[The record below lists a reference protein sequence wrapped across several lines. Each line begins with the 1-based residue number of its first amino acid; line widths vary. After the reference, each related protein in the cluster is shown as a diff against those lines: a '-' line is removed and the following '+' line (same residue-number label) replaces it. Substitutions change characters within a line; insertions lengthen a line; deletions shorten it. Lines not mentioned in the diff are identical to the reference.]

1 MSEINWTNWLILMAS
16 IVVLIGMG
24 YYTNKKIVHGSDG
37 EGGFLLAG
45 RSLGPI
51 IGGGTIVATGFSG
64 WGFMGSPG
72 AAYAFGTTEL
82 LGNFF
87 FGFSLVIGV
96 LFFARF
102 LYRRGVKMGALTIPE
117 FIAKNHPGDERM
129 QRILQGTASIIT
141 AVLLSVFLVGQIKAL
156 GMLGGSWLGIPLEY
170 AAALMVLVIVIYTSM
185 GGLAAV
191 AWTDTFMV
199 ICMTISAI
207 YICFQMFTDIS
218 LFEMIE
224 QLNVIDANLVNP
236 ATANPYGSAPFQ
248 IFYLLPYTILF
259 ACVLPYQSIR
269 LMSFRPDV
277 KAHHAAMVVA
287 PIGLMLSMIPFVG
300 LYMRIKFPEL
310 AVADEAMPLYLKH
323 FMPPIASGLI
333 TLFILFAMQSTAN
346 SVLLVVSS
354 SLSHD
359 LRKAIKPDS
368 KISDKQAITLN
379 QTMVVII
386 GLITMAM
393 MLFAPPFMLNMI
405 AIMGTGTLMASF
417 VGPVLVSVF
426 WKGTAKGALAAIL
439 TGFCISGGLL
449 IFSNLGWIEP
459 PIYAAVCSSII
470 YVVVSRFTRT
480 DPVRSKE
487 TTQASHSHNARPLA
501 H

>member
-1 MSEINWTNWLILMAS
+1 MPEVNLSNWIILVSS
-16 IVVLIGMG
+16 IVVLIGLG
-24 YYTNKKIVHGSDG
+24 YYTNKKFVNSSSG

-45 RSLGPI
+45 HSLGPI

-82 LGNFF
+82 LGKLF
-87 FGFSLVIGV
+87 FGFSMVIGV

-102 LYRRGVKMGALTIPE
+102 LYRRGVEMGALTIPE
-117 FIAKNHPGDERM
+117 FIAKSHPGKEGM
-129 QRILQGTASIIT
+129 QRLLQGTAAIIT

-156 GMLGGSWLGIPLEY
+156 GMLGGSWLGIPLEH
-170 AAALMVLVIVIYTSM
+170 AAALMVLVIVIYTGM

-207 YICFQMFTDIS
+207 YICVQMFTDIS
-218 LFEMIE
+218 LFSMID
-224 QLNVIDANLVNP
+224 QLNAIDTKLVNP
-236 ATANPYGSAPFQ
+236 VTADPYGSAPFQ

-269 LMSFRPDV
+269 LMSFRPEV
-277 KAHHAAMVVA
+277 KTHHVAMVVG
-287 PIGLMLSMIPFVG
+287 PIGLLLSMIPFVG

-310 AVADEAMPLYLKH
+310 AAADEAMPMYLKH
-323 FMPPIASGLI
+323 FMPPVASGLI

-359 LRKAIKPDS
+359 LRKAIRPSS
-368 KISDKQAITLN
+368 KLTEKEALTLN
-379 QTMVVII
+379 QFAVVII
-386 GLITMAM
+386 GLVAMMM

-405 AIMGTGTLMASF
+405 AILGTGTLMASF

-426 WKGTAKGALAAIL
+426 WKGTAEGALAAIV

-449 IFSNLGWIEP
+449 VLTDLGWIEP
-459 PIYAAVCSSII
+459 PIYASICSSVV
-470 YVVVSRFTRT
+470 YVLTSYLTKSIPKESVV
-480 DPVRSKE
+480 PE
-487 TTQASHSHNARPLA
+487 TV
-501 H
+501 